1 MGDMTGRRGSDLSH
15 PPDTIIIDYRLWL
28 VIGEVDSTVYIV
40 HILFLILLSYILNN
54 DVLIL
59 FKYSFYNNFGQVR
72 RI

>member
-28 VIGEVDSTVYIV
+28 VIGEVDSTVYCS
-40 HILFLILLSYILNN
+40 ILFLILLSYILNN
-54 DVLIL
+54 GVLIL